1 MTPGPGDPGPEGHRT
16 RVPAFHPAFEDLPPE
31 VAVFPLPGALL
42 LPRGRLPLNVFEP
55 RYLAMT
61 LDSLATAGRMF
72 GMIQPQPGAPAGE
85 TGPGLFR
92 TGCLGRV
99 SSFAETEDGR
109 LLVTLT
115 GVSRFRVAEELPMRR
130 GYRRVRADYAPFRG
144 DLDTSERPSALDRA
158 ALMGA
163 LRPFFRAHGIEAN
176 WDAMEQTSD
185 ALLVMTLSMVCPFDP
200 REKQALLEAGTPE
213 ERASLLVALLQMG
226 AQAGPQ
232 SDSEPGGGRLS

>member
-1 MTPGPGDPGPEGHRT
+1 MTPGPGGATREGPRGG
-16 RVPAFHPAFEDLPPE
+16 VPAFHPAFEDLPSE
-31 VAVFPLPGALL
+31 IAVFPLPGALL
-42 LPRGRLPLNVFEP
+42 LPRGRLPLNIFEP

-61 LDSLATAGRMF
+61 LDSLAAGRVF

-92 TGCLGRV
+92 IGCLGRL

-109 LLVTLT
+109 LLITLT
-115 GVSRFRVAEELPMRR
+115 GVCRFRVVEELPLRR

-144 DLDTSERPSALDRA
+144 DLDLSERPSALDRA
-158 ALMGA
+158 ALTGA
-163 LRPFFRAHGIEAN
+163 LRPFFGARGIEAN

-185 ALLVMTLSMVCPFDP
+185 AALVLTLAMVCPFDP
-200 REKQALLEAGTPE
+200 PEKQALLEAGTPE
-213 ERASLLVALLQMG
+213 ERASMLVALLQMG

-232 SDSEPGGGRLS
+232 SGSEPSGRPRPS